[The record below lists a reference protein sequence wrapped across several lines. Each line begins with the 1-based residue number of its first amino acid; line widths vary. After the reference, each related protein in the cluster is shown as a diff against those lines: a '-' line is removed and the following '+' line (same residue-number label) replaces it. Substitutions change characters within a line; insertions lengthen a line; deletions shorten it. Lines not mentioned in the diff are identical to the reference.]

1 MPQTFAPRHAGTLA
15 TSVLILGAAV
25 VLPQTLGLF
34 TLLQLTVYAVMAILA
49 LSLSITW
56 GLGGVLCFGQAAFFG
71 LGGYT
76 YAVAVTNFGESTLP
90 ILLAVLVQALV
101 ALCLGWF
108 MFMGRLS
115 DLYVGVVTLCTSLIL
130 FNFANSTSDPW
141 YRIGSAA
148 LNGFNGMPAIRGI
161 NIPFL
166 PGALLSP
173 VQSFVLT
180 MLALLAVYLLCK
192 TIAGSSWGRVV
203 AATRQNPLRAELM
216 GYDTA
221 RVKLGIFVIGSAVA
235 GFAGCLF
242 VNWNGFVSPDVFG
255 LSMSAQIMIW
265 MIVGGRETFVGPI
278 VGAFALQALVSRLG
292 VGSEINANVVLGGLL
307 MIFVVLVPR
316 GILPTVRD
324 GLLSLG
330 RKWGP
335 GKTREVN

>member
-1 MPQTFAPRHAGTLA
+1 MPSIAKRHAGTLT
-15 TSVLILGAAV
+15 TSAMILAV
-25 VLPQTLGLF
+25 AIILPMTLGLF
-34 TLLQLTVYAVMAILA
+34 TMLQLTVYSVMAILA

-90 ILLAVLVQALV
+90 VLLSLLVPALLALG
-101 ALCLGWF
+101 LGWF

-115 DLYVGVVTLCTSLIL
+115 DLYVGVITLCTSLIL
-130 FNFANSTSDPW
+130 FNFVNSTSDPW
-141 YRIGSAA
+141 YRIGSAY
-148 LNGFNGMPAIRGI
+148 LNGFNGMPSVRGI

-166 PGALLSP
+166 PDALLSP
-173 VQSFVLT
+173 TQIFVMTL
-180 MLALLAVYLLCK
+180 LSLLAVYLLCK
-192 TIAGSSWGRVV
+192 LIAGSGWGRVV
-203 AATRQNPLRAELM
+203 SATRQNPLRAELM

-221 RVKLGIFVIGSAVA
+221 RVKLGIFVTGSAVA

-278 VGAFALQALVSRLG
+278 IGAFALQALVTRLG
-292 VGSEINANVVLGGLL
+292 VSSEINANVILGGLL
-307 MIFVVLVPR
+307 MIFVVLVPQ

-324 GLLSLG
+324 GLLALMRKLG
-330 RKWGP
+330 RT
-335 GKTREVN
+335 KTGEVH